1 MLNFKATKEE
11 YLTVD
16 KIVKRAVK
24 ELKIEDSLKLSMDI
38 IAVHCNDVK
47 LDLNAFLNFE
57 DFNFAPDPVLLKVSK
72 SEFPGRATSCRWL
85 PAESRAEIA
94 ELATATL
101 A

>member
-57 DFNFAPDPVLLKVSK
+57 DFNFAHDIYGIQRNIDRTTGKLENCFFLRCSIC
-72 SEFPGRATSCRWL
+72 E
-85 PAESRAEIA
+85 
-94 ELATATL
+94 
-101 A
+101 